1 MAFVEAFN
9 TELGKRLL
17 KAMDAQ
23 ERKAP
28 EKVSTIWV
36 KNLNS
41 IVKKISNKKSFMTGL
56 KPKDANKLGTA
67 KLHKS
72 GKYVEVNVLPQDR
85 LYRYLYQRGDQH
97 GDKKKDG
104 LQILFEVKIP
114 IE

>member
-1 MAFVEAFN
+1 MASVEVFN
-9 TELGKRLL
+9 IKLGKQLL

-23 ERKAP
+23 ERKDP
-28 EKVSTIWV
+28 EKVLTIWV

-67 KLHKS
+67 KLRKS
-72 GKYVEVNVLPQDR
+72 GKYLEVNVLPQDG

-97 GDKKKDG
+97 GDKKKKRWATDF
-104 LQILFEVKIP
+104 I
-114 IE
+114 